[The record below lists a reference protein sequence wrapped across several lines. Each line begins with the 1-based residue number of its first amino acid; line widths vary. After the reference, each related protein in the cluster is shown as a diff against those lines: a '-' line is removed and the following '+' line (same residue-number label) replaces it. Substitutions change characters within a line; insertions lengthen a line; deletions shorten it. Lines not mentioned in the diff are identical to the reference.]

1 MPKYKFIKELGKGA
15 CGEVIEVVDEES
27 NNQSYVIKRILK
39 KKIISNR
46 YLHEAFWKEIM
57 KKLNCKNSVHFYS
70 FFQSPNN
77 YNVVMELCAEDLFK
91 YIKNKKN

>member
-15 CGEVIEVVDEES
+15 FGEVIEVVDEES

-46 YLHEAFWKEIM
+46 YLHEAFWKEIDIM
-57 KKLNCKNSVHFYS
+57 KKIKLKKFSS
-70 FFQSPNN
+70 F
-77 YNVVMELCAEDLFK
+77 LFFFPITK
-91 YIKNKKN
+91 

>member
-46 YLHEAFWKEIM
+46 YLHEAF
-57 KKLNCKNSVHFYS
+57 
-70 FFQSPNN
+70 
-77 YNVVMELCAEDLFK
+77 
-91 YIKNKKN
+91 